1 MSIAKIAC
9 SYKYTAAVI
18 ADEFLTIYTE
28 LRVS

>member
-9 SYKYTAAVI
+9 SYTAAVI